1 MQLHTSPPASR
12 GERRSL
18 CRPSPNR
25 NINAARRVR
34 LDQGTIVPL
43 RGVAAGE
50 AFRILSGCVMLSQ
63 LLSDGRRQILD
74 ILGPGRLLH
83 GSVTDLSDCSAE
95 TLSTTHLERRKLLDP
110 LGNTEFVEA
119 ALLML
124 RRSQHHATLLG
135 RKTALERVAYAVLD
149 LADQFGARVRGLA
162 YAEVIFRLY
171 LTRNDLA
178 DWLGLTGETVSRCL
192 NALKRQ
198 DIIAFDTP
206 EIVTIKNLKELEQA
220 AGGDRPY
227 FMAKGGR
234 PPAQA
239 MLG

>member
-1 MQLHTSPPASR
+1 MHSLSVSTPPR
-12 GERRSL
+12 LERRPAY
-18 CRPSPNR
+18 RASPHR

-34 LDQGTIVPL
+34 LAQGTILPL
-43 RGVAAGE
+43 RSTDAVD

-63 LLSDGRRQILD
+63 GLTDGRRQILD

-83 GSVTDLSDCSAE
+83 SSVTDLADCAAE
-95 TLSTTHLERRKLLDP
+95 TLSPTHLERRKLLDP
-110 LGNTEFVEA
+110 RASSELVDA

-162 YAEVIFRLY
+162 YAEVIFRLH
-171 LTRNDLA
+171 LTRADLA

-198 DIIAFDTP
+198 EIIGFDTP
-206 EIVTIKNLKELEQA
+206 EIITIKNLKTLEA
-220 AGGDRPY
+220 ATGGERPS
-227 FMAKGGR
+227 FMAKGLR
-234 PPAQA
+234 LQTEP
-239 MLG
+239 